1 MSDDENQ
8 KAAELVPRSWRN
20 HHRSRRAHELRRDM
34 AAVDESLVVSEWWEE
49 SSADP
54 DQASTGD

>member
-1 MSDDENQ
+1 MSDDQNQ

-34 AAVDESLVVSEWWEE
+34 AAVDESLVVTEWWKTAEQE
-49 SSADP
+49 D
-54 DQASTGD
+54 AS